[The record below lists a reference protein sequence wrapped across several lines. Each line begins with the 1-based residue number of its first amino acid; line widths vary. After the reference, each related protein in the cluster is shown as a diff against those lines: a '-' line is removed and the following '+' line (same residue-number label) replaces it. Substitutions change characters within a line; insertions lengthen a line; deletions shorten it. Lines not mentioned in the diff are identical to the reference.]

1 MGILDRILK
10 WFRKDLSHEEPKLSV
25 TFNMVGQDYQPH
37 PKRPKRKL
45 IQADPICPY
54 CGFNYETFPKTKKK
68 CPECGEIV
76 IMKSKDKI
84 KRLFTVEQADE
95 YDEEKLERARING
108 LRGYLSAAGLD
119 PHQLPLIHM
128 NMGKKL
134 VTPSNM
140 KMWWRSFWRRPQR
153 KDDQLEIMTE
163 QCGPILN

>member
-119 PHQLPLIHM
+119 PQAAGVGEFARGEQSDGTRAPLGRGTH
-128 NMGKKL
+128 
-134 VTPSNM
+134 TQA
-140 KMWWRSFWRRPQR
+140 RA
-153 KDDQLEIMTE
+153 
-163 QCGPILN
+163 